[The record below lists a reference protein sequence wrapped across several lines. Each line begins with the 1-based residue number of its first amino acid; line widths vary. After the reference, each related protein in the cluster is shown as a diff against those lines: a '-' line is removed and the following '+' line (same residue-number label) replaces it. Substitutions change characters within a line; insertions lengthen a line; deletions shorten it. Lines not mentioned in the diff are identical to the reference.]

1 MTVDELKKITAIITR
16 AYSSETFDSLKMQL
30 YYDMLKDTDYS
41 LAEKNLMEHIN
52 TSSFPPKINELKKP
66 KLSYHDHLKNDARKF
81 LTSPIVTEKKGEP
94 APGYIKDYMNKR
106 REELKVK
113 NKIEKGE

>member
-1 MTVDELKKITAIITR
+1 MMTVDELKKITAIITR

-30 YYDMLKDTDYS
+30 YYDMLKSVDYS
-41 LAEKNLMEHIN
+41 VVEKNLMEHIN
-52 TSSFPPKINELKKP
+52 VSSFPPKINELKKP

-81 LTSPIVTEKKGEP
+81 LTSQIVTEKKGTK

-106 REELKVK
+106 RAELQ
-113 NKIEKGE
+113 NKREKGE